1 MTLRTQPIRADQYWN
16 DTGIDLVEKMR
27 YRLAVVPSLGE
38 PLRDASFV
46 ARSIAGE
53 EWDSLPH
60 KAAEVFRGKR
70 VDDARWFALI
80 GTIDRRHSWVITD
93 GGIVTPPV
101 SGRLVCFFNDVQLE
115 IFYKNNSGWVALD
128 VEPLV
133 D

>member
-1 MTLRTQPIRADQYWN
+1 MVRAD
-16 DTGIDLVEKMR
+16 
-27 YRLAVVPSLGE
+27 
-38 PLRDASFV
+38 
-46 ARSIAGE
+46 
-53 EWDSLPH
+53 WD
-60 KAAEVFRGKR
+60 
-70 VDDARWFALI
+70 D
-80 GTIDRRHSWVITD
+80 DRRHSWVITD